1 MAEPQKT
8 EPRKFRAPDVNPE
21 SKAFWDAANEGKFL
35 LKHCNGCGETHYYP
49 RSICPLCGSDKTE
62 WIESKGVGEIYT
74 LSTMRRGPNAPYTLA
89 WVTLDDGPAIVTNI
103 DTDDH
108 DALAIGQRV
117 AVKFAASDGG
127 APYPM
132 FTPDGE

>member
-1 MAEPQKT
+1 MT

-21 SKAFWDAANEGKFL
+21 SKSFWDAAGDGKL
-35 LKHCNGCGETHYYP
+35 MLKHCTACGEKHYYP

-62 WIESKGVGEIYT
+62 WFQSSGKGVIYT
-74 LSTMRRGPNAPYTLA
+74 LSSMRRGANSPYTLA

-108 DALAIGQRV
+108 DVLAIDQRV
-117 AVKFAASDGG
+117 IGKFVASDGG
-127 APYPM
+127 APYPL